1 MIDMGS
7 QTAKME
13 IIETDKAFSQLSVQQ
28 GAYAAFTAYADI
40 DAVKLQNSSEPVM
53 GLEAVRR
60 SMEGAKGT
68 LKWSPFFADAAESED
83 LGYTIGDWELTLQDQ
98 IGVSHHSKG
107 NYITIWKKQTND
119 KWKWVF
125 DSGTQKV

>member
-13 IIETDKAFSQLSVQQ
+13 IIETDKAFSRMSIEQ
-28 GAYAAFTAYADI
+28 GAYVAFTAYADN
-40 DAVKLQNSSEPVM
+40 DAVKLQNSSEPVI

-83 LGYTIGDWELTLQDQ
+83 LGYTIGDWELILQDQ
-98 IGVSHHSKG
+98 LGVFHHSKG
-107 NYITIWKKQTND
+107 NYVTIWKKQTNG

>member
-7 QTAKME
+7 QRAKME
-13 IIETDKAFSQLSVQQ
+13 IIETDKAFSQMSIEQ
-28 GAYAAFTAYADI
+28 GAYVAFTAYADN

-68 LKWSPFFADAAESED
+68 LKWNPFFADAAESED
-83 LGYTIGDWELTLQDQ
+83 LGYTIGDWELILQDQ
-98 IGVSHHSKG
+98 LGVSHHSKG
-107 NYITIWKKQTND
+107 NYVTIWKKQTNG